1 METIIK
7 EIPINL
13 INDNPYNERSMNH
26 EQISVLADSI
36 LHDGLLQPVVVYKT
50 ADGRYTLLSGHRRKA
65 ACQLIIKDSILTK
78 INETPTDEWEEQEL
92 LAKANF
98 HRLTPKE
105 IQNEVSLA
113 DRIWGS
119 MNTERRE
126 RLSKEFIAKFKERVA
141 DNPKY
146 IENPAEFVRRN
157 CRTRLEYINYLTGLE
172 MSNTTVKSILSDIKK
187 TETGEGDD
195 EIKVKEPK
203 PVKAKDIVKA
213 ADKLLGLLE
222 VYVPTP
228 YEAVY
233 VNDAKDVLLD
243 LKQFVGVE

>member
-7 EIPINL
+7 EIPISL
-13 INDNPYNERSMNH
+13 INDNPYNERSMDH

-65 ACQLIIKDSILTK
+65 ACQLINKDSILAK

-172 MSNTTVKSILSDIKK
+172 MSNTTVKSILSDIKN
-187 TETGEGDD
+187 TETGEGND

-228 YEAVY
+228 YETVY